1 MQSDIQVS
9 SMEFDTLPSYR
20 KWPFSN
26 MAIGQTVT
34 YDRKADPDM
43 AKKAQNYCGIY
54 GRANGKKFESRTVN
68 KDGKK
73 VLVIRRIS

>member
-1 MQSDIQVS
+1 
-9 SMEFDTLPSYR
+9 
-20 KWPFSN
+20 

-34 YDRKADPDM
+34 YDRNADPDL

-73 VLVIRRIS
+73 VLVIRRLS